1 VLAPL
6 LRLWDRVGLDT
17 ARLPEQ
23 VAVTPTCGLAG
34 ATPAHARAA
43 LAACASAGSR
53 LTDLD

>member
-1 VLAPL
+1 MLAPL
-6 LRLWDRVGLDT
+6 LRLWERIGLDT
-17 ARLPEQ
+17 ARLAEQ

-53 LTDLD
+53 LDDLD